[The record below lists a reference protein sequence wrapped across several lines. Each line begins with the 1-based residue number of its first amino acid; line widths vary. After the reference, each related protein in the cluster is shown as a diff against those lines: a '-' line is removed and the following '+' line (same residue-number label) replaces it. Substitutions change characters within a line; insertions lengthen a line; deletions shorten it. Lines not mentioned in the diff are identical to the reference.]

1 MKEVRTLFED
11 NMLLKHNFPK
21 WYNYVP
27 EDIDRMWNLYDAGF
41 AFPLQD
47 RTENGCRVLMVQ
59 FEKLDPKAHTAA
71 DAVRLLSWIGQV
83 LLEEEETQISGIVTI
98 VNLTDTTFAHLRLF
112 SISDVLDMVSVIRT
126 SVVGRQKGIHFISL
140 PTFAIGIVELAKRG
154 LSEKLRNKI
163 TFFDN
168 MECLKK
174 SYDFSQILP
183 SEFGGTVPES
193 QMMQN
198 FKFEAKQHE
207 ERIFEIQ
214 NGVDWDR
221 VALDG
226 ENSSCVVM

>member
-1 MKEVRTLFED
+1 MKEVLTLFED

-21 WYNYVP
+21 WYNMNN
-27 EDIDRMWNLYDAGF
+27 EDIDRMWNLYDQGF
-41 AFPLQD
+41 AFPLQG

-59 FEKLDPKAHTAA
+59 FKKMDTKLHSAA

-83 LLEEEETQISGIVTI
+83 LLEEEETQIAGIVTI
-98 VNLTDTTFAHLRLF
+98 VDLTDTTFAHLRLF

-140 PTFAIGIVELAKRG
+140 PTFAVGIVELAKRG

-163 TFFDN
+163 SFFDN
-168 MECLKK
+168 MECLRK
-174 SYDFSQILP
+174 SHDFSLLLP
-183 SEFGGTVPES
+183 CEYGGDVPE
-193 QMMQN
+193 QEMMKN
-198 FKFEAKQHE
+198 FKLEAKQHE

-214 NGVDWDR
+214 DGVDWDR